1 MGKRKEVVV
10 VGVVKDV
17 AEGEGGLEEAGWE
30 PWVHSYQNHALFMDM
45 NDYVI
50 TRNHSSTNI

>member
-17 AEGEGGLEEAGWE
+17 AEGEGGVEEAGSE
-30 PWVHSYQNHALFMDM
+30 PWVHSYQNHVLF
-45 NDYVI
+45 I
-50 TRNHSSTNI
+50 